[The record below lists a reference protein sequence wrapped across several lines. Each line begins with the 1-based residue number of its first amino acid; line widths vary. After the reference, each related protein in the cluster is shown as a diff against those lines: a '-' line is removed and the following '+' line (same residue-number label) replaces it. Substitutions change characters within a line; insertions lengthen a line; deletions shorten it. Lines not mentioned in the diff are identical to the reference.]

1 MPTSRPVQP
10 AAMEKQAV
18 ARETA
23 LKDMRT
29 SVPGSIL
36 ILVLLVATILVLMV
50 GLDNLYM
57 DAAGALML
65 TGCAWLAVGMLRGWR
80 REKQEKQALRS
91 VMHRV
96 FDGNLEAPRDE
107 D

>member
-1 MPTSRPVQP
+1 
-10 AAMEKQAV
+10 MEPRDKQAMALEN
-18 ARETA
+18 ARR
-23 LKDMRT
+23 DMRT

-36 ILVLLVATILVLMV
+36 ILVLLMVTILVLMA
-50 GLDNLYM
+50 GLDNTYM

-65 TGCAWLAVGMLRGWR
+65 AGCIWVAVSMLRGWR
-80 REKQEKQALRS
+80 REKREKQALRS

-96 FDGNLEAPRDE
+96 FDGNLEAPREE